1 MSKEATMWAS
11 PSNLGVYEII
21 EFVGLIVAAC
31 ALLVLGSAVA
41 TRIGV
46 RMALSEI
53 AELVA
58 L

>member
-1 MSKEATMWAS
+1 MWAS

-21 EFVGLIVAAC
+21 EFVGLVVAAC